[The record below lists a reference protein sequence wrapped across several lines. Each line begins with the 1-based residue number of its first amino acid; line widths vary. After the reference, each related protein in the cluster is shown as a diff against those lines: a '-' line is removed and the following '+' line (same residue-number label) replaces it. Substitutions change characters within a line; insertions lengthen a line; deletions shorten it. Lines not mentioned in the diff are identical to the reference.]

1 MSVAT
6 LEKPVP
12 VVPRGRRAHWL
23 FGVVPELRRGR
34 LEAFSRWAREYGD
47 FVMFDGH
54 RVGVMLNHPDLVE
67 EMLVLQQPHLHKTPL
82 LSGQRL
88 VFGRGLLV
96 SEGDF
101 WLRQRRLA
109 QPAFH
114 RARIATYGEYMTD
127 YSQRMLDRWHDGDQF
142 DAHAAFMEVTL
153 RIVAKSLF
161 GRDIGQEA
169 KGVGHALRVLLEIFL
184 KRINRPFRIKDSW
197 PLPENYRYKAA
208 VAQLNRIIY
217 GIIAERRASGEDAG
231 DLLSMLLSA
240 QDIDGER
247 MTDQQVRDEA
257 MTLFLAG
264 HETTANALSW
274 TAYLLAQNPEVDA
287 KLAHELRTVLNGRA
301 PTVDDL
307 PSLPYTANVITESM
321 RLYPPAWVIGRIA
334 VEPCTIGGQPIEP
347 GTLLWASQWVVHHDG
362 RWYQDPEQ
370 FRPERWTPEFQR
382 QLPKFAYFPFGGGQR
397 ICIGNNFA
405 LMEASLILATVAQ
418 RYRLELVPRQR
429 IEGLPSITLRPK
441 YGIQMVA
448 RAR

>member
-1 MSVAT
+1 
-6 LEKPVP
+6 
-12 VVPRGRRAHWL
+12 
-23 FGVVPELRRGR
+23 
-34 LEAFSRWAREYGD
+34 
-47 FVMFDGH
+47 
-54 RVGVMLNHPDLVE
+54 
-67 EMLVLQQPHLHKTPL
+67 
-82 LSGQRL
+82 
-88 VFGRGLLV
+88 LV

-161 GRDIGQEA
+161 GRDIGEEA